1 MFHSHLFIVTIWF
14 HNIVPMVT
22 IYIYISIC
30 FILSII
36 TLICV
41 TLTFKFKFSCWIF
54 QTGDFSSR
62 FHPASLPFSQWI
74 SMGIKNPCFPTE
86 QKCSTDRKRKRVK
99 EQKTFFF
106 FSLLVFLVFLNWNDL
121 NVKCPFYFLLLL
133 LQWPNPTI
141 SLSVDF
147 YN

>member
-1 MFHSHLFIVTIWF
+1 MFHSHLFIVNIWF

-86 QKCSTDRKRKRVK
+86 QKRTKDF
-99 EQKTFFF
+99 FFF

-121 NVKCPFYFLLLL
+121 SVRCPFYFLLLL
-133 LQWPNPTI
+133 LQWPNPAI
-141 SLSVDF
+141 SLSVGF